1 MRCAQLDGTDDSAWR
16 DRRQGDAAGTGR
28 RPTMG
33 WRGGGACRHSQSLAQ
48 QPIGLFRLVVFGRL
62 VPATFFAWL
71 GYQQLL
77 RLAVDVRALPRPV
90 TAVALVSGP
99 LPAALYLC
107 FCLIPAGLYVRR
119 PAPHH
124 RDGRLV
130 PRALAMTGTL
140 MVLLVGALPPSTLL
154 YRPPLW
160 SSGLSA
166 GISIVAFTVIIYAL
180 MHLRSSL
187 SIIPEVRRLVIGG
200 PYRLVRHPLYA
211 AEILAAFA
219 FVLVNPTVST
229 VLVLA
234 AFVAVQLLR
243 ARYEERLLTVA
254 YPVYIEYARR
264 TRRVVPFIW

>member
-1 MRCAQLDGTDDSAWR
+1 
-16 DRRQGDAAGTGR
+16 
-28 RPTMG
+28 
-33 WRGGGACRHSQSLAQ
+33 
-48 QPIGLFRLVVFGRL
+48 
-62 VPATFFAWL
+62 
-71 GYQQLL
+71 
-77 RLAVDVRALPRPV
+77 
-90 TAVALVSGP
+90 
-99 LPAALYLC
+99 
-107 FCLIPAGLYVRR
+107 
-119 PAPHH
+119 
-124 RDGRLV
+124 
-130 PRALAMTGTL
+130 
-140 MVLLVGALPPSTLL
+140 
-154 YRPPLW
+154 
-160 SSGLSA
+160 
-166 GISIVAFTVIIYAL
+166 VIIYAL

-254 YPVYIEYARR
+254 YPLYIEYARR

>member
-1 MRCAQLDGTDDSAWR
+1 MVPMTARGAIGLRGTPRAPVDTPLRDGAVEVPAGTLKAWR
-16 DRRQGDAAGTGR
+16 DN
-28 RPTMG
+28 
-33 WRGGGACRHSQSLAQ
+33 
-48 QPIGLFRLVVFGRL
+48 PIGLFRLVVFGRL

-107 FCLIPAGLYVRR
+107 FCLIPVGLYARR

-140 MVLLVGALPPSTLL
+140 MVLLVGALPPGTLL

-160 SSGLSA
+160 SSGLST

-254 YPVYIEYARR
+254 YPLYIEYARR